1 LQEEKKV
8 KVWDTAETE
17 ADGDWTHV
25 GWFWEALEHC
35 EDGDAI
41 SGGLQIINSD
51 SFHVLTIKYIMLKM
65 RW

>member
-41 SGGLQIINSD
+41 SGGLQI
-51 SFHVLTIKYIMLKM
+51 
-65 RW
+65 